1 MKRLF
6 TLILIFL
13 SLAASAQQLH
23 LYYQGEA
30 VGNGDTIRYAYTSDD
45 FGRDILRPVIAYANE
60 SSESYH
66 GHVQAI
72 SQDIADGH
80 SLQFCIFETCV
91 SDLSTPIAISLAA
104 NESVDVSDAR
114 VLHFTFTPNASGVT
128 TAGFAFTN
136 DSVPSDQMVFYVQYY
151 SPTGID
157 VVSSLESI
165 RAYPNPATSG
175 VNVEFD
181 ASLAG
186 DNNLVIKNLTGATIY
201 SQPLSENGKMY
212 VDLTSFRNG
221 VYFYGV
227 EDKSGKMLLT
237 KKLVVK

>member
-6 TLILIFL
+6 TLILIL
-13 SLAASAQQLH
+13 ASMAASAQQLH

-30 VGNGDTIRYAYTSDD
+30 IGNGDTILYAYTSDD
-45 FGRDILRPVIAYANE
+45 FGRDILRPVITYANE
-60 SSESYH
+60 SSDPYS

-72 SQDIADGH
+72 SQDIAAGH
-80 SLQFCIFETCV
+80 SLLFCVFGTCV
-91 SDLSTPIAISLAA
+91 SDLATPIAISLAA
-104 NESVDVSDAR
+104 NESVDISDER
-114 VLHFTFTPNASGVT
+114 VLHFTFTPNALGVT
-128 TAGFAFTN
+128 TVGFAFTN
-136 DSVPSDQMVFYVQYY
+136 DNNPSDQQVFYVQY
-151 SPTGID
+151 SNSTGID
-157 VVSSLESI
+157 DAANFESM

-181 ASLAG
+181 ASLAKG
-186 DNNLVIKNLTGATIY
+186 NNLVIKNLTGATIY
-201 SQPLSENGKMY
+201 SQPLSDNGKMY

-227 EDKSGKMLLT
+227 EDKSGRMLLT

>member
-1 MKRLF
+1 MMCMVLL
-6 TLILIFL
+6 TGLCL
-13 SLAASAQQLH
+13 SAQL
-23 LYYQGEA
+23 
-30 VGNGDTIRYAYTSDD
+30 VGN
-45 FGRDILRPVIAYANE
+45 P
-60 SSESYH
+60 
-66 GHVQAI
+66 
-72 SQDIADGH
+72 
-80 SLQFCIFETCV
+80 
-91 SDLSTPIAISLAA
+91 
-104 NESVDVSDAR
+104 SVDYTVDE
-114 VLHFTFTPNASGVT
+114 VGTDYITITFTPNASGVT